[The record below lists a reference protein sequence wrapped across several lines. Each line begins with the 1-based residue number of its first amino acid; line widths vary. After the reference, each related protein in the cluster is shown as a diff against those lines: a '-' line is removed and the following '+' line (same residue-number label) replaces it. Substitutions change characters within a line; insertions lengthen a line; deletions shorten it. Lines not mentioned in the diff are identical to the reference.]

1 MFANTIFVFCPNE
14 LFTNTRA
21 DLGSCDKIHDDK
33 LLGIYQ
39 KSSRYER
46 QGYEEDMMRYL
57 QSLLS
62 DVERRIKRGHARLA
76 LNNQQGG
83 MGTAADATREERSAM
98 LTQRITELLEE
109 AEQLGCEG
117 KVEEAQGIMKL
128 CEQLKEERTELEKPP
143 QILGRRGQLLEEDM
157 SKRMEVCEVC
167 GALLVAGDAQQRID
181 EHIMG
186 KQHMGYA
193 RIRAYVE
200 ERRKKRQ
207 APIEEREARL
217 AKEREERD
225 AQKEKERAERK
236 KREEEREKEREKE
249 REERRAARE
258 KERKERDEKD
268 KEDREKRRHRSH
280 SRDRDRKRSRSRD
293 RRRRSRSRDRRRRSR
308 SRDRHHRSRSHRSRS
323 RDRSRRSSRDRD
335 RKSRD
340 KDRDRSSKDRSHR
353 EDKSKEKERSGEEK
367 PKEVEAEEDPSK
379 KSQENEPE
387 KDSEKIDDQTV
398 VNDEPKEMDIGESAP
413 SEEIEPTSETTSA
426 GGDAVLSS
434 KLNGMES
441 GEEGTR
447 HANEQAISAG
457 DSQ

>member
-1 MFANTIFVFCPNE
+1 MGGHFSIKMAAAAAAALLDELMGRNRNLDPADSNREIKWDDKDVCKYYLCGFCPNE

-76 LNNQQGG
+76 LNNLQGG

-207 APIEEREARL
+207 APIEEREA
-217 AKEREERD
+217 
-225 AQKEKERAERK
+225 QKEKERAERK

-280 SRDRDRKRSRSRD
+280 SRDRDRK
-293 RRRRSRSRDRRRRSR
+293 
-308 SRDRHHRSRSHRSRS
+308 
-323 RDRSRRSSRDRD
+323 
-335 RKSRD
+335 
-340 KDRDRSSKDRSHR
+340 
-353 EDKSKEKERSGEEK
+353 
-367 PKEVEAEEDPSK
+367 
-379 KSQENEPE
+379 
-387 KDSEKIDDQTV
+387 
-398 VNDEPKEMDIGESAP
+398 
-413 SEEIEPTSETTSA
+413 
-426 GGDAVLSS
+426 
-434 KLNGMES
+434 
-441 GEEGTR
+441 
-447 HANEQAISAG
+447 
-457 DSQ
+457 